1 LASSCNILAFYLLYN
16 RKKKLLKLLLHILLY
31 PVPCGA
37 GGLLDDAH
45 DTVHILVVHAHF
57 LEDEE
62 EDISQL
68 STFVSETFRTF
79 APKVTTD

>member
-1 LASSCNILAFYLLYN
+1 MRKLFFLLNIVWNPDLVAFRLGPLSVRWYGLMWTIGIALA
-16 RKKKLLKLLLHILLY
+16 H
-31 PVPCGA
+31 
-37 GGLLDDAH
+37 
-45 DTVHILVVHAHF
+45 LV
-57 LEDEE
+57 EDEE

>member
-1 LASSCNILAFYLLYN
+1 MARFTGLYFNLVLQIILYN
-16 RKKKLLKLLLHILLY
+16 PSIYVLL
-31 PVPCGA
+31 G
-37 GGLLDDAH
+37 
-45 DTVHILVVHAHF
+45 DTHNTMHVLVVHTHF
-57 LEDEE
+57 IEDEE

>member
-1 LASSCNILAFYLLYN
+1 MEAD
-16 RKKKLLKLLLHILLY
+16 
-31 PVPCGA
+31 
-37 GGLLDDAH
+37 GLLGDAH
-45 DTVHILVVHAHF
+45 DAAHVLVLHAHF
-57 LEDEE
+57 IKDEE

>member
-1 LASSCNILAFYLLYN
+1 MNSVL
-16 RKKKLLKLLLHILLY
+16 
-31 PVPCGA
+31 CGA
-37 GGLLDDAH
+37 DGLLGDAH
-45 DTVHILVVHAHF
+45 DAAHVLVVHTYF
-57 LEDEE
+57 IEDEE

>member
-1 LASSCNILAFYLLYN
+1 M
-16 RKKKLLKLLLHILLY
+16 
-31 PVPCGA
+31 PCRA
-37 GGLLDDAH
+37 DGLLSDAH
-45 DTVHILVVHAHF
+45 DAAHVLVLHAHF
-57 LEDEE
+57 VEDEE

>member
-1 LASSCNILAFYLLYN
+1 VADN
-16 RKKKLLKLLLHILLY
+16 

-37 GGLLDDAH
+37 GSFLGDAH
-45 DTVHILVVHAHF
+45 DAAHVLVVHAHF
-57 LEDEE
+57 IEDEE
-62 EDISQL
+62 EDTSQL

>member
-1 LASSCNILAFYLLYN
+1 MLIQAIF
-16 RKKKLLKLLLHILLY
+16 LLKSLVFKTVS
-31 PVPCGA
+31 VPA
-37 GGLLDDAH
+37 TTTH
-45 DTVHILVVHAHF
+45 NTMHVLVVHTHF
-57 LEDEE
+57 IEDEE